1 MENKEEIYMAN
12 EVKASK
18 RQKMASEGVL
28 NEQYTLNS
36 WFVKIKAA
44 YGIDRVCFSFVEKG
58 KNGKGFDVYV
68 ELDTFCNWMEDVQ
81 NYRMYKIIEAEKASG
96 EKYPKSYKFITGVN
110 GEKSVG
116 FAPATSNAAF
126 VVINGTYKS
135 DSGTQ
140 YANVPVDY
148 NWLRT
153 TARWFFLTS
162 NKWYEN
168 MAVATVKGSN
178 AYHNKLDESDAVPD
192 ACNSKPSESESQD
205 NNNPQNM
212 SPKGDNKSSNKANN
226 RGNNKSGET
235 SSNKNS
241 ESPLKV
247 SGELLTM
254 NADSNSIVAP
264 VDQRGNYKME
274 ILDDNGKPH
283 PLILPASIIKETGEE
298 KFARFI
304 AACETSKKAKAHS
317 HFIMSYK
324 KGSYNGNP
332 VLVFMGFPK
341 L

>member
-1 MENKEEIYMAN
+1 MTNEI
-12 EVKASK
+12 KPSK

-28 NEQYTLNS
+28 NEQYTFDS

-44 YGIDRVCFSFVEKG
+44 YGIDRVCFSFAEKG
-58 KNGKGFDVYV
+58 TNGKGFDVYV
-68 ELDTFCNWMEDVQ
+68 GLDTFCNWMEDVQ

-96 EKYPKSYKFITGVN
+96 EKYPKAYKFVTGFN

-116 FAPATSNAAF
+116 FAPASFNSAF
-126 VVINGTYKS
+126 AVINGTYTS

-153 TARWFFLTS
+153 AARWFFLTS
-162 NKWYEN
+162 DKWYEN

-178 AYHNKLDESDAVPD
+178 AYRNKLEESDTVPD
-192 ACNSKPSESESQD
+192 SCDSKPSESKSHG
-205 NNNPQNM
+205 NNNPQNK

-226 RGNNKSGET
+226 RGNEKSGET
-235 SSNKNS
+235 GSKNPN